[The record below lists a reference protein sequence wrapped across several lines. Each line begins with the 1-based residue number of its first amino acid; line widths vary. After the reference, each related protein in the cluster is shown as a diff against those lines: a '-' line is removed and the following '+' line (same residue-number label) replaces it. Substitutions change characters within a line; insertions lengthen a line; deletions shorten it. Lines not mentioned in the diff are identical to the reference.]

1 MFRNSM
7 SRLVGLCLA
16 TTVLAS
22 PALTPVVAFAADIP
36 PTTIRTAETLRDR
49 ALSGSGAYEFL
60 EGLTTEIGPRLA
72 GSDAEHR
79 AAAWAVDRLKAM
91 GFSNV
96 HIESFPVPGWTRGEE
111 TAVVT
116 SPFPQ
121 RLIVTA
127 LGGSVATPPG
137 GIEGEIVVFRTY
149 EALLASPVGSL
160 TGKIA
165 VVTQPMP
172 RTQDGSGYGMNYRTR
187 GQGATEAAKRG
198 AIGYLMRSLAT
209 GDRRDPHTGSM
220 MELADPKTPTVPAAA
235 LSVPDAEQLDRMAL
249 RGKPIRVKLVLTP
262 SIRPKATA
270 DTVIAEIPGR
280 ERPDEIVLIGGH
292 LDSWDLGTGAIDDGA
307 GVAITTAAAK
317 LIADLPQHPRRTV
330 RVALFGAEEIFK
342 ASDAYLAAHASEQD
356 SHVIAAECDHGGEPI
371 YAISLPDHAAFS
383 PYGRALANLVV
394 GLPTSVMMK
403 AATGGGEDLEALKR
417 VPKAALAQDGT
428 TYFDLH
434 HSADDT
440 LDKVNAKSLDKAVA
454 AWVAFTYLAAD
465 TDVDFRALAGPAKP

>member
-1 MFRNSM
+1 M
-7 SRLVGLCLA
+7 
-16 TTVLAS
+16 
-22 PALTPVVAFAADIP
+22 AFAADIP

-49 ALSGSGAYEFL
+49 ALSGSGAYEVL

-187 GQGATEAAKRG
+187 GHR
-198 AIGYLMRSLAT
+198 
-209 GDRRDPHTGSM
+209 
-220 MELADPKTPTVPAAA
+220 
-235 LSVPDAEQLDRMAL
+235 
-249 RGKPIRVKLVLTP
+249 
-262 SIRPKATA
+262 
-270 DTVIAEIPGR
+270 
-280 ERPDEIVLIGGH
+280 
-292 LDSWDLGTGAIDDGA
+292 
-307 GVAITTAAAK
+307 
-317 LIADLPQHPRRTV
+317 
-330 RVALFGAEEIFK
+330 
-342 ASDAYLAAHASEQD
+342 
-356 SHVIAAECDHGGEPI
+356 
-371 YAISLPDHAAFS
+371 
-383 PYGRALANLVV
+383 
-394 GLPTSVMMK
+394 
-403 AATGGGEDLEALKR
+403 
-417 VPKAALAQDGT
+417 
-428 TYFDLH
+428 
-434 HSADDT
+434 
-440 LDKVNAKSLDKAVA
+440 
-454 AWVAFTYLAAD
+454 
-465 TDVDFRALAGPAKP
+465 